1 MEEQKTM
8 ETIKI
13 EIQEFENHKIDFEEL
28 SKLMD
33 KGFEKNGVFEKL
45 RHGTLFLKFRGQS
58 YCY

>member
-1 MEEQKTM
+1 M

-45 RHGTLFLKFRGQS
+45 RHGTLFLKFRGHS

>member
-13 EIQEFENHKIDFEEL
+13 EIEEFENHKIDFEEL

-45 RHGTLFLKFRGQS
+45 HCGTLFLKFRGQS